1 MMKRLALVAF
11 ALTLATVAVADSR
24 EEIKLAHAA
33 TTEAAQ
39 NVKTNIEGALALI
52 REITAENAEQKS
64 NEVLSTIDNIEA
76 EALGVLDQLA
86 LNGPF
91 MNALDDARVEIR
103 KTIKTVERMPQGA
116 NRDRNLAILHE
127 QSEKFEALQG
137 DIGAKEG
144 EITGLIA
151 RFSTLRRDIRIN
163 VRVGQI
169 GELIAN
175 LENVRD
181 NLNAMTG
188 TLTTVLDFDVADVTQ
203 LTPVVT
209 E

>member
-1 MMKRLALVAF
+1 MMKRLVLVGIAF
-11 ALTLATVAVADSR
+11 LVSTAAAADSR

-52 REITAENAEQKS
+52 REITAENAEEKS
-64 NEVLSTIDNIEA
+64 NEVLTTITNIEG
-76 EALGVLDQLA
+76 EALSVLDQLA

-116 NRDRNLAILHE
+116 NRDRNLAILQE
-127 QSEKFEALQG
+127 QSEKFEGLQS
-137 DIGAKEG
+137 DIGSKEG

-169 GELIAN
+169 GELISN

-203 LTPVVT
+203 PTPVVT
-209 E
+209 Q